1 VSSSHKNR
9 IRVIGDIRENRLLK
23 IKIVMYTIMVLAV
36 AASIYYLYTVNR
48 EIGIDTMLGRLHSL
62 DYNYFTILI
71 LLIGIIVP
79 VIVGIYIIAFY
90 ISQLKTRMTR
100 LERELFFQVIEIK
113 RLIGEIMGILQEIFE
128 ERGTQAENLDE
139 QVSEVGTNNK
149 GGDEDETL
157 NSIRVEED
165 LDEKKDIKENGDN
178 VELLRELLEGLKEMG
193 RELERLRRK
202 L

>member
-48 EIGIDTMLGRLHSL
+48 EIGIDTMLGRLYSL

-113 RLIGEIMGILQEIFE
+113 KLIGEIMGILQEIFE
-128 ERGTQAENLDE
+128 ERETQAENSDE
-139 QVSEVGTNNK
+139 QVSEVGTNNI
-149 GGDEDETL
+149 GGDEDEAL

>member
-1 VSSSHKNR
+1 MSSSHKNR